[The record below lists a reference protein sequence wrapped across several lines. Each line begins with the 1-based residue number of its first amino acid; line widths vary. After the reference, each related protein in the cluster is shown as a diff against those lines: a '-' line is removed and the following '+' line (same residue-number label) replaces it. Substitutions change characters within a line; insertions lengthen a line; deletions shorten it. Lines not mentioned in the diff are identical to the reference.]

1 MLFTGDTIYAGSLYA
16 HLDESDLFCY
26 AEMAQML
33 YSIGWDTNL
42 VFPGHGE
49 TPLGGGFL
57 LEVGSGFERL
67 LNGEGRYETIGWR
80 GRTIYEVKPGRFSVR
95 IKESL
100 RSE

>member
-1 MLFTGDTIYAGSLYA
+1 M
-16 HLDESDLFCY
+16 DESDLFRY

-67 LNGEGRYETIGWR
+67 LNGEGIYETIEWR
-80 GRTIYEVKPGRFSVR
+80 GQTIYDVKLGRFSVR

-100 RSE
+100 RSEC